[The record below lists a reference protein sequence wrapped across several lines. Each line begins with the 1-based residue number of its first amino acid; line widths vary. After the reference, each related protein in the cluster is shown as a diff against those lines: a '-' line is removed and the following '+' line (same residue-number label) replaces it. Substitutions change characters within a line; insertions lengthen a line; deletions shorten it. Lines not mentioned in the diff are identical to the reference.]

1 MGKVKTRVIG
11 DTSVEDEQKKE
22 QKVKAAEKK
31 AQKKEKNPQ
40 AGEEAVKVSAEE
52 TKTEEPKAAKKE
64 AAKKDATPAKKTKK
78 VGKKHTAAVK
88 KTEEK
93 EYDIASAVSLLKKI
107 KYAKFDE
114 TVELHINV
122 KETGLRGEISLPH
135 TTGRKVRVTI
145 VDDKLIDKL
154 ENGVI
159 DFDILITHPSFMPKL
174 AKFAR
179 TLGPKGLMPNPKAGT
194 ISTNP
199 EEVAK
204 KYSGG
209 MLKWKSEP
217 KFPLIHQM
225 IAKISQDDA
234 EIIANA
240 KTFVAAVGK
249 QNIDQVVIK
258 TTMSP
263 GLAISFQTL

>member
-31 AQKKEKNPQ
+31 AQKKEKKVDDI
-40 AGEEAVKVSAEE
+40 EVSAKE
-52 TKTEEPKAAKKE
+52 TKTAEEPKASKKE
-64 AAKKDATPAKKTKK
+64 APKKEVASGKKTKK

-88 KTEEK
+88 KTEAK
-93 EYDIASAVSLLKKI
+93 EYDIAAAITLLKKI
-107 KYAKFDE
+107 KYAGFDE

-135 TTGRKVRVTI
+135 TTGRKVRVVI

-154 ENGVI
+154 DSGVI

-225 IAKISQDDA
+225 IAKVSQEDA

-240 KTFVAAVGK
+240 KSFVDAVGK